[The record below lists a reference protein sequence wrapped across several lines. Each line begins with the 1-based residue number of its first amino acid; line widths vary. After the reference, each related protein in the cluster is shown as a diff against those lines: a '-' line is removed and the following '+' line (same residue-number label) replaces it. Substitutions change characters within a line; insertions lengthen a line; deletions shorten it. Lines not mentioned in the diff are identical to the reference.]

1 MPVPFDLVK
10 IYDHLDGH
18 ISCQAF
24 DASNHSSYV
33 AWLSDDVAARVFDK
47 PTIDAFES
55 DIAALSAE
63 GFDVSALV
71 EIHSE
76 PYSTTSADIGEGIAD
91 LFLAERHNSVL
102 PSNRRRDLK
111 NPNASQAGA
120 DIAGYVLQA
129 DGTYCFL
136 FGEVK
141 TSSEKK
147 SPPSVMTH
155 IHSGM
160 AVQLQRVSDSR
171 GYQRTLM
178 FYLRERSQDA
188 ANRPLYQSALENL
201 AAGKFQLVGVLLRDT
216 KPDVLDVR
224 APMAK
229 MRAQLPTQQLCHLY
243 VLHTCLPTSDWLQ
256 HCQVA

>member
-1 MPVPFDLVK
+1 M
-10 IYDHLDGH
+10 
-18 ISCQAF
+18 
-24 DASNHSSYV
+24 
-33 AWLSDDVAARVFDK
+33 
-47 PTIDAFES
+47 T
-55 DIAALSAE
+55 
-63 GFDVSALV
+63 
-71 EIHSE
+71 
-76 PYSTTSADIGEGIAD
+76 
-91 LFLAERHNSVL
+91 
-102 PSNRRRDLK
+102 LK
-111 NPNASQAGA
+111 SNASQAGA

-188 ANRPLYQSALENL
+188 ANRPFTNRRL
-201 AAGKFQLVGVLLRDT
+201 KFGSWQIPGGRCALRDT